1 MTSIFK
7 LVLEQPSEFPVFIR
21 KADGK
26 VKISQRELI
35 KVDYCMPGLMFDK
48 DGKRVAIPETETDHI
63 SRDLVS
69 FSYLIWK
76 L

>member
-7 LVLEQPSEFPVFIR
+7 LVTEQPSAFPVFITR
-21 KADGK
+21 ADGK
-26 VKISQRELI
+26 KKISQKELI
-35 KVDYCMPGLMFDK
+35 KVDYSMPGLMFDK

-69 FSYLIWK
+69 YTSL
-76 L
+76 